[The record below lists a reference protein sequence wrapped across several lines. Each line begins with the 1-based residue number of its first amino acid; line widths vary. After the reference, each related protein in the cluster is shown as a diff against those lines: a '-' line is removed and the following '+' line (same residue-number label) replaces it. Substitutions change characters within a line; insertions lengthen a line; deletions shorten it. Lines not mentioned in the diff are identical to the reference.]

1 MAKENWKQI
10 GNDYRRLSRLDALER
25 EADRLA
31 WNAKARRESGDAAG
45 ADDLE
50 IGLVAVRLEIFSV
63 RDGIR

>member
-10 GNDYRRLSRLDALER
+10 GNDYRRQSMLAELER

-50 IGLVAVRLEIFSV
+50 LVLVAVRLEIFSV
-63 RDGIR
+63 RASIR